1 MNKSLTLLFILVFGC
16 SFLSK
21 NSFAAVTNKLEN
33 SNLITKKSS
42 FEAPENDGFFAKRI
56 TRKIKKWFNKMEQKL
71 DQPKEDSSDEIS
83 TWTLISL
90 GLILGSFLFPP
101 LAFVAVITSIIA
113 MKKNKHEEEFGD
125 LDKVLAI
132 TSLILALIISLSLL
146 LIVALF
152 GSVLLLGFLGA

>member
-42 FEAPENDGFFAKRI
+42 FEAPENDGFFAKRITKRI

-125 LDKVLAI
+125 LD
-132 TSLILALIISLSLL
+132 
-146 LIVALF
+146 
-152 GSVLLLGFLGA
+152 